1 MTISPAF
8 VSAHAAGDGNAR
20 RMPKS
25 IFEETDVMDER
36 TQFWMRSCLLGTC
49 TAGLL
54 VPGLLSGQTSKRS
67 GAIQQAGYDSASG
80 DMLLSES
87 EVEQRLRELYERDGR
102 EMPNLRMSTAPA
114 APQPAA
120 TSNVTVPGQNGAPR
134 PLPTQARF
142 STVPASQPTGR
153 TPSRVTSFFKRL
165 IPGENRTQP
174 QPQPAP
180 VRQPQPIAQPAP
192 AYAPRQIAPAPQAP
206 QAQLAPVGRPAVNA
220 APTHA
225 PASQPATIAPAT
237 QAIAQPATQAPA
249 DELRAASEFDGEE
262 EEFFPAEEEPTA
274 FPAPTADEDEEEDE
288 EMFAEPEA
296 GAAEDAMDDSTPED
310 SALPKLDDEFPN
322 PFADENENTEP
333 EAPAEE
339 ANPYSG
345 MTLEDADAPAELPEE
360 PAIGQ
365 EIPAEDPTVDDSTAS
380 KMRRIIQRTDMK
392 GLKGFCPVTL
402 RDQRALADSRPEF
415 VATYRGQKFYF
426 ASQDAQAKF
435 EADAARYAPAAY
447 GADVVVLT
455 DAQDV
460 VEGTLDHAAWFKGR
474 LYLFGSQ
481 ESHDKF
487 VESPEKYAS
496 PPGIE

>member
-1 MTISPAF
+1 
-8 VSAHAAGDGNAR
+8 
-20 RMPKS
+20 
-25 IFEETDVMDER
+25 MDER

-54 VPGLLSGQTSKRS
+54 VPGLLSGQTSKRT
-67 GAIQQAGYDSASG
+67 GTIQQAGYDSAGG

-102 EMPNLRMSTAPA
+102 EMPTMRMSAPQA
-114 APQPAA
+114 APQPATPA
-120 TSNVTVPGQNGAPR
+120 VAVPGQNGAPR
-134 PLPTQARF
+134 PLPTQARY
-142 STVPASQPTGR
+142 STIPASQPTGR

-165 IPGENRTQP
+165 VPGENRTNAQP
-174 QPQPAP
+174 TPAPFRPMPPAAQLAPAYVPNQAAPVPQIPQAQAAPAPRSATNAAPVYTPVSQPAAAPAP
-180 VRQPQPIAQPAP
+180 VIAAPAQPAP
-192 AYAPRQIAPAPQAP
+192 ANEPQA
-206 QAQLAPVGRPAVNA
+206 AP
-220 APTHA
+220 
-225 PASQPATIAPAT
+225 
-237 QAIAQPATQAPA
+237 
-249 DELRAASEFDGEE
+249 EFPGE
-262 EEFFPAEEEPTA
+262 EEFFPAEEATPLA
-274 FPAPTADEDEEEDE
+274 APTTSDEIEDDEDDD
-288 EMFAEPEA
+288 EMFAEPET
-296 GAAEDAMDDSTPED
+296 GAAEQPLEVSTPED
-310 SALPKLDDEFPN
+310 SALPKLEDDFPN
-322 PFADENENTEP
+322 PFGDESENSEP
-333 EAPAEE
+333 QAPGDAT
-339 ANPYSG
+339 NPYSG

-360 PAIGQ
+360 PAIGK
-365 EIPAEDPTVDDSTAS
+365 EIPAEDPTVDESTAS

-415 VATYRGQKFYF
+415 VASYRGQKFFF

-460 VEGTLDHAAWFKGR
+460 VEGTLDHAAWYKGR